1 MYEQKYFYVY
11 LNTLIET
18 NCVYAYVCIFF
29 VSLAEAYLAKRN
41 G

>member
-18 NCVYAYVCIFF
+18 NCVYAYVCIFG
-29 VSLAEAYLAKRN
+29 SLAEAYLAKRN